1 MKISK
6 LTLATSAA
14 ALVVG
19 AALVLTGCSAGG
31 SAGTSKKDSGSGTSN
46 SQSGSGRGQD
56 GQGGAGGFGGA
67 AGGGTIGTIADV
79 TGSTLQVQ
87 SSSDQTAVTFSSSTA
102 ITQTVSV
109 ALSAVKVGDCVV
121 ATTTPASASTGSSSS
136 SDAGDGPV
144 TSVAI
149 SEPVNGACTGGF
161 GGRGGAGLTGGS
173 GQRPSGLPTDR
184 PRSTDRPSNRPS
196 GGSGRDFANGGAF
209 ALPTSGKVTAV
220 SGSTITVDAL
230 DFQTQKTASKAVTV
244 DSATKYTES
253 QKAAASALAVGQC
266 VVAQGKADDSGT
278 VAATSIA
285 VSAPVDGSC
294 TSGFGFRGTRPNGGT
309 GSGSGDANGA
319 VNG

>member
-19 AALVLTGCSAGG
+19 AALVLTGCSTGG

-46 SQSGSGRGQD
+46 SQSQSQS
-56 GQGGAGGFGGA
+56 GAGGFGGA
-67 AGGGTIGTIADV
+67 AGGGTTGTIADV
-79 TGSTLQVQ
+79 SGSTLQVQ
-87 SSSDQTAVTFSSSTA
+87 SSSDQTAVTYSSSTT

-136 SDAGDGPV
+136 SSSSSDASDGPV

-149 SEPVNGACTGGF
+149 SEPVNGTCTGGF
-161 GGRGGAGLTGGS
+161 GGRAGTGDAAS
-173 GQRPSGLPTDR
+173 GQRPSGFPTDR
-184 PRSTDRPSNRPS
+184 ARSTDRPSSRPTD
-196 GGSGRDFANGGAF
+196 GSGRGFGNGGGF

-220 SGSTITVDAL
+220 SGSTITVDAV
-230 DFQTQKTASKAVTV
+230 DFQTQKTASKSVTV
-244 DSATKYTES
+244 DSATKYTQS

-294 TSGFGFRGTRPNGGT
+294 TTGFGFRGTRPNGGT
-309 GSGSGDANGA
+309 GSGTGSDANGT